1 MVFCLGFIIFAS
13 LKQIVMKKA
22 FIADFNIRTRVIV
35 DVPEYYRVAENNA
48 EYSDKIAEAACK
60 KMSQLVVDTE
70 QNPFVISN
78 VTHITEDIDN
88 PYGRGED
95 DYISERDLD
104 DMMKNRLHNE
114 ILNKVLKL
122 FPMDSTRLYF
132 INSFENI
139 TEQPVMLNV
148 SDDGGLIEIIP
159 FYGFSLFRGTNDEI
173 LMGYTV
179 MYENGDSETV
189 SCDCL
194 DIQSLYKI
202 MFFLCELE
210 SRHNKTE

>member
-1 MVFCLGFIIFAS
+1 
-13 LKQIVMKKA
+13 MKKA
-22 FIADFNIRTRVIV
+22 FIADFLISTRVIV

-48 EYSDKIAEAACK
+48 EYSDKIAEAACNQIK
-60 KMSQLVVDTE
+60 SRIDNGEQVFGIHDVTYIAEDTE
-70 QNPFVISN
+70 
-78 VTHITEDIDN
+78 T
-88 PYGRGED
+88 PYGKGKD
-95 DYISERDLD
+95 DFINDRDLNNI
-104 DMMKNRLHNE
+104 MKDRLHNE

-132 INSFENI
+132 INCFENI
-139 TEQPVMLNV
+139 TEQPVKLNV
-148 SDDGGLIEIIP
+148 EDDGGCVEVIP
-159 FYGFSLFRGTNDEI
+159 FYGFSLWRNDNDII

-194 DIQSLYKI
+194 DIESLYKI

-210 SRHNKTE
+210 SKHNKTE

>member
-1 MVFCLGFIIFAS
+1 MVFCLGFIIFALS
-13 LKQIVMKKA
+13 KQIVMKKA
-22 FIADFNIRTRVIV
+22 FIADFNISTRVIV
-35 DVPEYYRVAENNA
+35 DVPEYYRVAEDNA
-48 EYSDKIAEAACK
+48 DYSDKIAEAACNQI
-60 KMSQLVVDTE
+60 MSRIDKGEKVFGINDVTYIAEDTK
-70 QNPFVISN
+70 
-78 VTHITEDIDN
+78 T
-88 PYGRGED
+88 PYGKGED
-95 DYISERDLD
+95 DYITEKDLD
-104 DMMKNRLHNE
+104 DMMKDRLHNE

-132 INSFENI
+132 INCFENI
-139 TEQPVMLNV
+139 TEQYVRLNV
-148 SDDGGLIEIIP
+148 SDDGGCVEIIP

-210 SRHNKTE
+210 SRHNITE